1 MELVTPDETGLL
13 FKPDDF
19 EDLAAQ
25 LRTLLTSPGALKR
38 MAVAASARIRSQ
50 FSHRTAAARMA
61 EIYRRNACSKRYHR
75 IEARARA
82 AMALNVR
89 QPPD

>member
-61 EIYRRNACSKRYHR
+61 EIYEEMLARRDITASKPVLVPRWR
-75 IEARARA
+75 
-82 AMALNVR
+82 
-89 QPPD
+89 